1 MEKITKKIVDGL
13 ELPEKGQVFVWD
25 GETKGFGVR
34 LTAGGKSYFV
44 QGRVNGQTRRVTIGK
59 HGVFTVDAARKEAK
73 EHLRDMARG
82 IDPVVAKKAKK
93 AAGITLKQAAEN
105 YKADKKTHA
114 GHPLKQSTKNDID
127 KHMNKTFSP
136 WKELPL
142 ASITRDMVRSKYK
155 EAAKASTAQA
165 NQAFR
170 ILRAIYNW
178 TREKSRAGP
187 DTVLPENPVDALK
200 GEWGHVP
207 TKNTKIPAE
216 KFGIAWNYINEL
228 RAWPGHSQA
237 GQAAV
242 DIIAFLLVTGCRFN
256 EAATLKWDQV
266 NLDEGYWRLL
276 DPKNRQPVIFPLST
290 VGKAIIE
297 GRPRINEYVFYGYG
311 KKGYIV
317 DTRDPMEKLSAKI
330 NERITPHDL
339 RRSFVVAAGKAEVE
353 FYKAKLLMNHKLSH
367 DITVS
372 AYVDKQ
378 DLRWLAPDIEKI
390 TQWIEQQARIAGAG
404 NVVSIETKRRAK
416 TDG

>member
-34 LTAGGKSYFV
+34 LTAKGKSYFV
-44 QGRVNGQTRRVTIGK
+44 QGRVNGYTRRVTIGK
-59 HGVFTVDAARKEAK
+59 HGIFTVDEARTEAK
-73 EHLRDMARG
+73 EHLRNMARG
-82 IDPVVAKKAKK
+82 IDPAAVKKAKK
-93 AAGITLKQAAEN
+93 AAGITLKKAAEN
-105 YKADKKTHA
+105 YKADKKTHE

-127 KHMNKTFSP
+127 KHMNKTFSA
-136 WKELPL
+136 WKDLPL

-178 TREKSRAGP
+178 TREKSQAGSGA
-187 DTVLPENPVDALK
+187 VLPENPVAALK

-207 TKNTKIPAE
+207 SRNTKIPAA

-242 DIIAFLLVTGCRFN
+242 DIVAFLLVTGCRFN
-256 EAATLKWDQV
+256 EAAKLKWEQV
-266 NLDEGYWRLL
+266 NLDEGYWRLP

-311 KKGYIV
+311 KKGHII
-317 DTRDPMEKLSAKI
+317 DTRDPMEKLSTKI

-372 AYVDKQ
+372 AYVDQQ
-378 DLRWLAPDIEKI
+378 DLRWLAPDLEQIA
-390 TQWIEQQARIAGAG
+390 QWIERQGIVATND
-404 NVVSIETKRRAK
+404 NVVDFGRKKQIS
-416 TDG
+416 